1 VERAAKLLRA
11 VAAATGPAG
20 SATALAETVGLNRT
34 TTWRILTTLEHE
46 HLVRLD
52 RETGWYSLG
61 FGLLDLAGQAAG
73 TSLAQASRRVLQQVA
88 AQTGETASLA
98 VMRDGALTYVAEAG
112 AGSVVSA
119 GWHGR
124 SVALHATSTGK
135 AYLAFC
141 SDDEVRKLLTVTSRG
156 RLPRYTDT
164 TITTLAELTEA
175 LSTTRTQGYGTC
187 RGEFE
192 SSAWGVSAPVLN
204 GSGVPLAVVSIW
216 GPSERITDE
225 RFVALGEVAV
235 DAAGEIGR

>member
-1 VERAAKLLRA
+1 MLLRA
-11 VAAATGPAG
+11 VASATGPAG
-20 SATALAETVGLNRT
+20 SATALAEAVGLNRT
-34 TTWRILTTLEHE
+34 TTWRILSTLEHE
-46 HLVRLD
+46 QLVRLD
-52 RETGWYSLG
+52 RETGWYTLG

-73 TSLAQASRRVLQQVA
+73 TSLAQSARRVLQRVA

-98 VMRDGALTYVAEAG
+98 VMRDGALTYVTEAG

-135 AYLAFC
+135 AFLAYC

-156 RLPRYTDT
+156 RLPRYTDS
-164 TITTLAELTEA
+164 TITSLSELTEA
-175 LSTTRTQGYGTC
+175 LAQTRARGYGVC

-192 SSAWGVSAPVLN
+192 ASAWGVSAPVLN
-204 GSGVPLAVVSIW
+204 ATGVPLAVVSIW
-216 GPSERITDE
+216 GPSERLTDE
-225 RFVALGEVAV
+225 RFEALGEVAV